1 MIDFC
6 YNIDMNEV
14 ILKLY
19 KMFNEIFDKQIND
32 YLNTAE
38 NNKKVPKESYIFLE
52 SAKKSIN
59 NCLSLIDND
68 EYIDA
73 LCLLRSSFEAIMFSV
88 SITLDEKTYDMYKH
102 YNSENYVKALK
113 LKYKK
118 MQQKN
123 PKFKIPDLE
132 KEKKNFL
139 TPYNIRKTVAN
150 NYKVLFGNL
159 FIGCQ
164 NEKEVLLE
172 LNDFYRYLC
181 DFTHPSIVKTYVF
194 KIQNDINNLNGI
206 RTIFRLNI
214 HFCRMLLLLTLNYI
228 SGRDIIEEE
237 YDLYAI
243 ICLLDISLDDNYGN
257 VNSLLK
263 KYNDYLYLSTTRKYL
278 NRNNNKKLINE
289 LISEIK
295 QIDNVDEFNLNLN
308 LNKCIKSIILKFD
321 VLDIYNK
328 YFEQSL

>member
-1 MIDFC
+1 MIYFC
-6 YNIDMNEV
+6 YNIGMEEI

-19 KMFNEIFDKQIND
+19 KMFNEIFDKQIKD
-32 YLNTAE
+32 YLDTAE

-59 NCLSLIDND
+59 NCLSLIEND

-88 SITLDEKTYDMYKH
+88 AITLDEKTYDMYKH

-123 PKFKIPDLE
+123 PKFQIPDLE

-228 SGRDIIEEE
+228 SGRDITEDE

-243 ICLLDISLDDNYGN
+243 ICLLDISLVDNYDS

-263 KYNDYLYLSTTRKYL
+263 KYKDYLYLSTTRKYL

-289 LISEIK
+289 LKSEIK
-295 QIDNVDEFNLNLN
+295 KVDNVDKFNENLREY
-308 LNKCIKSIILKFD
+308 IDSIILKFD
-321 VLDIYNK
+321 SLDIYNK
-328 YFEQSL
+328 YFEKQS

>member
-1 MIDFC
+1 MTDFC
-6 YNIDMNEV
+6 YNIDMNE
-14 ILKLY
+14 IRLKLY

-38 NNKKVPKESYIFLE
+38 KNKKVPKESYIFLE

-59 NCLSLIDND
+59 NCLSLTDND

-88 SITLDEKTYDMYKH
+88 AITLDEKTYDMYKH

-123 PKFKIPDLE
+123 PKFQIPDLE

-164 NEKEVLLE
+164 NEKEVLFE

-263 KYNDYLYLSTTRKYL
+263 KYNDYLYLKTTRKYL

-295 QIDNVDEFNLNLN
+295 QVHNVDEFNVN
-308 LNKCIKSIILKFD
+308 LNKCIESIILKFD
-321 VLDIYNK
+321 ALDIYNK